1 MKVLFVSNGHGEM
14 AIAARI
20 AFHLRQLA
28 PSIGCDHLALV
39 GDSWR
44 FEYMEEV
51 GPRRAMPSGG
61 LIAMGNLRNIA
72 RDLASGLAGL
82 TFAQW
87 RFLRSV
93 RGQYAVSIAV
103 GDVLALVM
111 AFQARARATVFV
123 GTAKSVYVASY
134 GGFERSIIRRAQAI
148 FVRDAATTQDL
159 ERSRIAA
166 VPANVMADLG
176 DRGGWTQLTG
186 SQTTQLAIFPGSR
199 ESAYEDARF
208 LLAVVRRVGQDDSN
222 VRAVLSVAPALKAAR
237 FAELLRAGGWRIEQ
251 GSDPLVPFSAFDGS
265 RELVTTWTGPIEAM
279 FAGARL
285 VLGQAGTANEAAA
298 AAGIPVIAF
307 VPSRERKKW
316 YRRRQAQLLGDALL
330 IVPRDISE
338 GARAIADLL
347 RDPQRREAMGKAGRE
362 RMGPPGAARTIA
374 ERIVQL
380 CA

>member
-1 MKVLFVSNGHGEM
+1 M

-20 AFHLRQLA
+20 ALHLRQLA
-28 PSIGCDHLALV
+28 PSIICDHLALV

-44 FEYMEEV
+44 FESMDEV

-82 TFAQW
+82 TIAQW

-93 RGQYAVSIAV
+93 RGKYAVTIAV
-103 GDVLALVM
+103 GDVLALLM

-134 GGFERSIIRRAQAI
+134 GRFERSIIRRAQAA
-148 FVRDAATTQDL
+148 FVRDAATARDL
-159 ERSRIAA
+159 EASHIAA
-166 VPANVMADLG
+166 MPANVMADLG
-176 DRGGWTQLTG
+176 DRGTLAQPARNG
-186 SQTTQLAIFPGSR
+186 TTQLAIFPGSR

-208 LLAVVRRVGQDDSN
+208 LLAVVRRVAQSDPR
-222 VRAVLSVAPALKAAR
+222 VRAVLSIAPALQAGR
-237 FAELLRAGGWRIEQ
+237 FAELLRADGWRIEQ
-251 GSDPLVPFSAFDGS
+251 RGDPLAPFSAFDDG
-265 RELVTTWTGPIEAM
+265 RELVTAWSGPSEAM
-279 FAGARL
+279 LSAAKL

-298 AAGIPVIAF
+298 AAGVPVIAF

-330 IVPRDISE
+330 IVPRDVAE
-338 GARAIADLL
+338 GARAVVELL
-347 RDPQRREAMGKAGRE
+347 RDPQRQEAMAQAGRE
-362 RMGPPGAARTIA
+362 RMGPPGAARAIA

>member
-1 MKVLFVSNGHGEM
+1 MKVLFVTNGHGEM

-20 AFHLRQLA
+20 ASNLRQLA
-28 PSIGCDHLALV
+28 PIRCDHLALV
-39 GDSWR
+39 GDSWH
-44 FEYMEEV
+44 FDSMEEV

-93 RGQYAVSIAV
+93 RGQYAVIIAV
-103 GDVLALVM
+103 GDVLALFL
-111 AFQARARATVFV
+111 ALQARARATVFV

-134 GGFERSIIRRAQAI
+134 GRFERSVIRQAQAI
-148 FVRDAATTQDL
+148 FVRDAATAQDL
-159 ERSRIAA
+159 GRSDIAA

-176 DRGGWTQLTG
+176 DRGSWVQPPGGQQ
-186 SQTTQLAIFPGSR
+186 SVLAIFPGSR

-208 LLAVVRRVGQDDSN
+208 LLAVVRRAAQDDPN
-222 VRAVLSVAPALKAAR
+222 VRAVLSIAPALQAGR
-237 FAELLRAGGWRIEQ
+237 FAELLRAGGWRVEQ
-251 GSDPLVPFSAFDGS
+251 RDDTLAPFSAFDGG

-279 FAGARL
+279 LAAAKL

-316 YRRRQAQLLGDALL
+316 YRRRQAQLLGEALL
-330 IVPRDISE
+330 IVPRDVAE
-338 GARAIADLL
+338 GARAVGELL
-347 RDPQRREAMGKAGRE
+347 RDPQRREAMAKVGRD
-362 RMGPPGAARTIA
+362 RMGPPGAARAIA

>member
-1 MKVLFVSNGHGEM
+1 MKVLFVSNGHGEI

-20 AFHLRQLA
+20 AFHLQQLA
-28 PSIGCDHLALV
+28 PIRCDHLALV
-39 GDSWR
+39 GDSWQLG
-44 FEYMEEV
+44 FMEEV

-82 TFAQW
+82 TIAQW

-93 RGQYAVSIAV
+93 RGQYAVTIAV
-103 GDVLALVM
+103 GDVLALLM
-111 AFQARARATVFV
+111 ALQARSKATVFV

-134 GGFERSIIRRAQAI
+134 GRFERSVIRKAQAV
-148 FVRDAATTQDL
+148 FVRDDATAQNLRT
-159 ERSRIAA
+159 SGIAA
-166 VPANVMADLG
+166 APANVMADLG
-176 DRGGWTQLTG
+176 DRGGWAQLPG
-186 SQTTQLAIFPGSR
+186 DEATQLAIFPGSR

-208 LLAVVRRVGQDDSN
+208 LLAVVRRIAQDDPG
-222 VRAVLSVAPALKAAR
+222 VRAVLSIAPALRPAR
-237 FAELLRAGGWRIEQ
+237 FAELLRADGWRVEER
-251 GSDPLVPFSAFDGS
+251 SDLLAPFSAFEGD
-265 RELVTTWTGPIEAM
+265 RELVTTWSGPSEAM
-279 FAGARL
+279 LPTAKL

-307 VPSRERKKW
+307 VANRERKKW

-330 IVPRDISE
+330 IVPRDPSE
-338 GARAIADLL
+338 GARAVVDLL
-347 RDPQRREAMGKAGRE
+347 RDPQLRERMAKAGRE
-362 RMGPPGAARTIA
+362 RMGPPGAARSIA

>member
-44 FEYMEEV
+44 FEDLEEV

-72 RDLASGLAGL
+72 RDLRSGLAGL
-82 TFAQW
+82 TIAQW

-93 RGQYAVSIAV
+93 RGRYAVAIAV
-103 GDVLALVM
+103 GDVLALLM
-111 AFQARARATVFV
+111 AFQARAQATVFV

-134 GGFERSIIRRAQAI
+134 GRFERSVIRKAQAV
-148 FVRDAATTQDL
+148 FVRDAATAQEL
-159 ERSRIAA
+159 RSSHIAA
-166 VPANVMADLG
+166 AAANVMADLG
-176 DRGGWTQLTG
+176 DRGAWTQLAG
-186 SQTTQLAIFPGSR
+186 NGKTQLAIFPGSR

-208 LLAVVRRVGQDDSN
+208 LSAVVRRVAESDSG
-222 VRAVLSVAPALKAAR
+222 VRATLSIAPALQPAR
-237 FAELLRAGGWRIEQ
+237 FAGILRADGWRIVTQ
-251 GSDPLVPFSAFDGS
+251 SDPLAPFSAFDGD
-265 RELVTTWTGPIEAM
+265 RELVAAWSGPIEAM
-279 FAGARL
+279 LAGAQL

-307 VPSRERKKW
+307 VADRERKKW

-330 IVPRDISE
+330 IVPRDVSE

-347 RDPQRREAMGKAGRE
+347 RDPQRRDAMSKAGRE
-362 RMGPPGAARTIA
+362 RMGPPGAARAIA
-374 ERIVQL
+374 ERVVAL

>member
-20 AFHLRQLA
+20 ASNLQKLA
-28 PSIGCDHLALV
+28 PIRCDHLALV
-39 GDSWR
+39 GDSWH
-44 FEYMEEV
+44 FDFMEEV

-82 TFAQW
+82 TIAQW

-93 RGQYAVSIAV
+93 RGQYAATIAV
-103 GDVLALVM
+103 GDVLALLM
-111 AFQARARATVFV
+111 ALQTRARATVFV

-134 GGFERSIIRRAQAI
+134 GGFERSVIRKAQAI
-148 FVRDAATTQDL
+148 FVRDAATAQDL
-159 ERSRIAA
+159 RTSGIAA

-176 DRGGWTQLTG
+176 DRAGWPQLPEDERT
-186 SQTTQLAIFPGSR
+186 LAIFPGSR

-208 LLAVVRRVGQDDSN
+208 LLAVARRVAHDDPH
-222 VRAVLSVAPALKAAR
+222 VRAVLSIAPALQAAR
-237 FAELLRAGGWRIEQ
+237 FAELLRADGWRIEQ
-251 GSDPLVPFSAFDGS
+251 RDDALAPFSAFDGG

-279 FAGARL
+279 LAAAKL

-330 IVPRDISE
+330 IVPRGVSE
-338 GARAIADLL
+338 GARAVCELL
-347 RDPQRREAMGKAGRE
+347 SNPRRRDEMAKAGRE
-362 RMGPPGAARTIA
+362 RMGPPGAARAIA

>member
-1 MKVLFVSNGHGEM
+1 M

-20 AFHLRQLA
+20 ALHLRQRA
-28 PSIGCDHLALV
+28 PSIVCDHLALV

-44 FEYMEEV
+44 FESLDEV

-61 LIAMGNLRNIA
+61 LIAMGNLHNIA

-82 TFAQW
+82 TIAQW

-93 RGQYAVSIAV
+93 SGKYAVTVAV
-103 GDVLALVM
+103 GDVLALLM

-134 GGFERSIIRRAQAI
+134 GRFERSIIRKAQAV
-148 FVRDAATTQDL
+148 FVRDAATARDL
-159 ERSRIAA
+159 EASHIAA

-176 DRGGWTQLTG
+176 DRSSTIGQQPRNGTA
-186 SQTTQLAIFPGSR
+186 QLAIFPGSR
-199 ESAYEDARF
+199 DSAYEDARF
-208 LLAVVRRVGQDDSN
+208 LLAVVRRVAQSDPN
-222 VRAVLSVAPALKAAR
+222 VRAVLSIAPALRAGR
-237 FAELLRAGGWRIEQ
+237 FAELLRADGWRIEVH
-251 GSDPLVPFSAFDGS
+251 GDPLVPFSLYDDG
-265 RELVTTWTGPIEAM
+265 RESVTAWTGPSEAM
-279 FAGARL
+279 LSGAQL

-298 AAGIPVIAF
+298 AAGVPVIAF

-330 IVPRDISE
+330 IVPRDVAE
-338 GARAIADLL
+338 GARAVVELL
-347 RDPQRREAMGKAGRE
+347 RDPLRQEAMAQAGRE
-362 RMGPPGAARTIA
+362 RMGPPGAARAIA